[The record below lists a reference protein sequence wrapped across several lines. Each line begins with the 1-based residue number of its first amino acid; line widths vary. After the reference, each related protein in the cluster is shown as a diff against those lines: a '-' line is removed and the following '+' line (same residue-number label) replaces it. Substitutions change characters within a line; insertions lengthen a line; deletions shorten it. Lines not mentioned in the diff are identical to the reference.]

1 MWSEARRRRKVY
13 FLSDAPGLKPFSPFF
28 THFMRIMRNY
38 EVRLVTLM
46 MTMMMIMVATL
57 MLSNVY
63 DI

>member
-13 FLSDAPGLKPFSPFF
+13 FLSDTLGLKPF